1 MYAKIHLKSVKL
13 FKQKRNKKIR
23 TNYGMIG
30 IVKIKKMKPR
40 IFLKKI
46 IKSSG
51 SRTQR
56 KIQKKNETI

>member
-40 IFLKKI
+40 IFLKKNPQI
-46 IKSSG
+46 LWIENSEKNSE
-51 SRTQR
+51 
-56 KIQKKNETI
+56 KK